1 MSKTYMYY
9 ADLEVTYADGATG
22 AKRFE
27 GLTLAGVQ
35 HQADKKLTQLIATA
49 KFAKQMDADKTFQV
63 VKHKVVS
70 GKIDV

>member
-1 MSKTYMYY
+1 MTHMYY

-27 GLTLAGVQ
+27 SVTLASAQ
-35 HQADKKLTQLIATA
+35 KQADNKLKEMLETS
-49 KFAKQMDADKTFQV
+49 KFVNQWDGDTTFQI
-63 VKHKVVS
+63 KSHKIKS

>member
-9 ADLEVTYADGATG
+9 ADLEVRYADGATG

-27 GLTLAGVQ
+27 AVTMEAAQ
-35 HQADKKLTQLIATA
+35 KQADNKLREMIVTS
-49 KFAKQMDADKTFQV
+49 KFAKQMDADKTFQIV
-63 VKHKVVS
+63 GHKIAS